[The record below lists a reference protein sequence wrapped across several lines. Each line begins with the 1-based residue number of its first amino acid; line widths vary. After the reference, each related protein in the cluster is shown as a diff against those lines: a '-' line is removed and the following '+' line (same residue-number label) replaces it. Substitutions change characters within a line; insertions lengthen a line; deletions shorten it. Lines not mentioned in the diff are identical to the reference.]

1 MALPT
6 FLIIGAPK
14 AGSTSLYHYVGQHP
28 DVFTSAV
35 KEPGFFWTYKTEG
48 KVETLQEYQ
57 KLFKGSETF
66 KAVGEG
72 SPTYLSD
79 ENAPS
84 LIKELIPDAKLVAI
98 LRDPYERAFSD
109 FVFLRLRGQEPE
121 EAFLRAVQAD
131 NGRPAEHRFNYIG
144 QGLYHRNLA
153 RYLALFDRDQ
163 MKVVLLD
170 DLQTRP
176 DDVVSEVFSFLEVD
190 PSVQVDTTVTLT
202 QSGVPRLRMIHW
214 LLSDRNPVK
223 RWLTP
228 LVPERAQRSMR
239 RVRSANLEKQTMSPA
254 DRRAL
259 ASHFEADLDQLEK
272 LLDRDL
278 SRWRAG

>member
-14 AGSTSLYHYVGQHP
+14 AGSTSLYYYVGQHP

-57 KLFKGSETF
+57 RLFKGSESF

-79 ENAPS
+79 ENAPR
-84 LIKELIPDAKLVAI
+84 LIKDLIPDAKLVAI
-98 LRDPYERAFSD
+98 LRDPYARAFSD

-121 EAFLRAVQAD
+121 DAFLQAVNAD
-131 NGRPAEHRFNYIG
+131 IGRPPEHRFNYID

-153 RYLALFDRDQ
+153 RYLSHFDRNQ
-163 MKVVLLD
+163 LKVVLLD
-170 DLQTRP
+170 DLQSRP
-176 DDVVSEVFSFLEVD
+176 EGVVSEVFSFLGVD

-202 QSGVPRLRMIHW
+202 ESGVPRRRLIHW
-214 LLSDRNPVK
+214 LLSDRNPIK

-228 LVPERAQRSMR
+228 LAPARAQTSLR

-259 ASHFEADLDQLEK
+259 ASHFEGDIDQLER
-272 LLDRDL
+272 LLERDL
-278 SRWRAG
+278 SHWRAG